1 MISSDMS
8 IFHLILR
15 ALIHFK
21 LVFIQRMYRMWSF
34 QSSSCR
40 YLVFIVPFVE
50 EISSNICFGYLCQE
64 SGGCGYLYVFL
75 SPLMLCW
82 STWLFLWW
90 YNIDLLLWLPKSD
103 ILSLP
108 ALLLLLRVALAI
120 QSLLC
125 FYLNFMIPFFSGFVK
140 NVAGILIVFDKNVNI
155 QNM

>member
-64 SGGCGYLYVFL
+64 SGGCRYLYVFL

-90 YNIDLLLWLPKSD
+90 YNIDLLLWLPKPISCD
-103 ILSLP
+103 FQHCSFCLE
-108 ALLLLLRVALAI
+108 LLWLFRVFCASTWISWFLFFWF
-120 QSLLC
+120 C
-125 FYLNFMIPFFSGFVK
+125 EECCWNFDSIW
-140 NVAGILIVFDKNVNI
+140 
-155 QNM
+155 